1 MKEAARIATTSEVK
15 ETQNEQQEYHW
26 TTCPLSHQPL
36 RPPIVSDASGKLYNK
51 DAILEFLLPDGD
63 GTPGTSKSDNEEV
76 LEGRVRSLRDVVEVK
91 FQVEELSRPQ
101 ENGKTASITPRW
113 LCPITNKP
121 LGPGVKAVY
130 LVPCGHAFS
139 ESALKE
145 MAAEKCLQVC
155 HYPYGCKSLL
165 KSSSVMNRM
174 RQITSS
180 QFFLRLIPIELAL
193 PAGLRDLKSRGL
205 HIP

>member
-1 MKEAARIATTSEVK
+1 MKEAARIPTTSEAK
-15 ETQNEQQEYHW
+15 ETQHEQQEYHW

-63 GTPGTSKSDNEEV
+63 GTPGASKSDNEEV

-91 FQVEELSRPQ
+91 FQVEELSKSK
-101 ENGKTASITPRW
+101 ENGKTTSTNHRW

-139 ESALKE
+139 ESAVKE

-155 HYPYGCKSLL
+155 HYTYGYQSLL
-165 KSSSVMNRM
+165 TGSSVTDRI
-174 RQITSS
+174 RQRTSF
-180 QFFLRLIPIELAL
+180 QYFLQLILIELAL
-193 PAGLRDLKSRGL
+193 QAGLSD
-205 HIP
+205 

>member
-1 MKEAARIATTSEVK
+1 MKEAARTATTSEVK
-15 ETQNEQQEYHW
+15 ETQHEQQEYHW

-36 RPPIVSDASGKLYNK
+36 RPPIVSDASAKLYNK
-51 DAILEFLLPDGD
+51 DAILEFLLPDGG
-63 GTPGTSKSDNEEV
+63 GTPGMSKSDNEEV

-91 FQVEELSRPQ
+91 FHVGELSGPR
-101 ENGKTASITPRW
+101 ENGKPVSTNLQW

-139 ESALKE
+139 ESAVKE

-155 HYPYGCKSLL
+155 HYAYVCRSTL
-165 KSSSVMNRM
+165 KK
-174 RQITSS
+174 I
-180 QFFLRLIPIELAL
+180 
-193 PAGLRDLKSRGL
+193 
-205 HIP
+205 

>member
-1 MKEAARIATTSEVK
+1 MKEAARIPTTSEVK
-15 ETQNEQQEYHW
+15 ETQHEQQEYHW

-36 RPPIVSDASGKLYNK
+36 RPPIVSDASGTLYNK

-91 FQVEELSRPQ
+91 FQIEELSRPK
-101 ENGKTASITPRW
+101 ENGKTASTTPRW
-113 LCPITNKP
+113 LCPITNKA

-130 LVPCGHAFS
+130 FVPCGHAFT
-139 ESALKE
+139 ESAVKE

-155 HYPYGCKSLL
+155 RYDYGCKYLL
-165 KSSSVMNRM
+165 KSSSVMSRM

-180 QFFLRLIPIELAL
+180 RFFLRLIPIELAL
-193 PAGLRDLKSRGL
+193 QAGSRD
-205 HIP
+205 